1 MTVIM
6 IDVMIMIIQ
15 DVLLTG
21 IMIKFYGVIFGRD
34 HLAMVGQIH
43 YKKTNQGEELHH
55 EVGDED
61 YDEDEDDDEDYD
73 EDYDDEEE
81 EGFDDEEEDGNED
94 DHIQPR

>member
-1 MTVIM
+1 MVDM
-6 IDVMIMIIQ
+6 NNQDCRDDDF
-15 DVLLTG
+15 DVLK
-21 IMIKFYGVIFGRD
+21 IIFGRD

-55 EVGDED
+55 QGGDED
-61 YDEDEDDDEDYD
+61 YDDAEDDDEDYD

-81 EGFDDEEEDGNED
+81 EGFDDEDDDDEEEDVNED

>member
-43 YKKTNQGEELHH
+43 YKKTNQGEEPRHQ
-55 EVGDED
+55 VG
-61 YDEDEDDDEDYD
+61 EDDDDDDHEDGD
-73 EDYDDEEE
+73 DDDEEE
-81 EGFDDEEEDGNED
+81 EGNQGNDNEDEDNDEEN
-94 DHIQPR
+94 DHLCL